1 LDGHPYVIPYRSVMS
16 EETTRS
22 PFAPSGFFVVRTP
35 LLPAEELERWG
46 EGLEVPETGDDPEA
60 LAAAVEADRKRLR
73 ARLHELLE
81 RPEIREALFVASPS
95 LFDEGLPGWRKK
107 PDGKSGL
114 RAERALV
121 RYAVRMIARCT
132 PFGLFSGCSVGT
144 LPVGTGADD
153 SEAGDSADSSDGS
166 DGADGGARI
175 HLRPRASYRRHTR
188 FDMDYLFALAEDL
201 AGDEALRRE
210 LLYLA
215 NSSLY
220 RAAGRWRY
228 AEARLDDKLRT
239 YHLVAVESSPYLDA
253 TLERARSGA
262 RLAELA
268 GALADDDPEVT
279 VEEAEEFLAE
289 LVDAQ
294 LLVPDLAP
302 RVTGG
307 EAVEDLTEVLEETEG
322 GKEAAASLTRAET
335 VLRELDEA
343 GLGNDP
349 ERYRQVG
356 KTLGEELPTEV
367 EIARLFQV
375 DMIKPAAEA
384 ALTGPVLDELNAGVD
399 LLLRLR
405 GSLNEEGLDRF
416 RREFTERYGDRTEV
430 PLTEAL
436 DEETGIGF
444 TSARGALAEASPL
457 LAGLPIAVP
466 GDDPQTP
473 WGPRQALL
481 LTRLEEAVR
490 RGEQEIALTDDE
502 VKRLSVEEPAPLPEA
517 FHVMASVAA
526 ASEED
531 LANGDF
537 RMHIKGVGGPSGA
550 RLLGRF
556 CHADSELRRATEKH
570 LRQEEALV
578 SDAVFAEI
586 VHLPQGRIGNVLA
599 RPVMRAWEI
608 PFLGRPMVD
617 PEHRIPVDDLRVSVI
632 GPRIL
637 LTSQRLGKE
646 VIPRLTTAHNFVT
659 RSLGVYRFLCT
670 LQSQGS
676 VPGLAWSW
684 GPLDV
689 APFLPRVTRGKLV
702 LSRARWRIPAKEIEE
717 LEKKRGAERLTA
729 VREWR
734 ERHRLPR
741 HAVLAEADNE
751 LWVDFEN
758 VLSLEAFLDG
768 AKGRGDAL
776 LKEHFPDADE
786 LWVQGPEGRF
796 YHELL
801 VPCVRTTPPRPAA
814 VPPRREATVEPYL
827 APGSEWLYVKLY
839 SGTATADGVLR
850 EVVAPVA
857 REALETGAA
866 DRWFF
871 IRYGDPEWHLRV
883 RFHGEPAVLHQ
894 QVLPRLEAAAAPLL
908 EDGRLWKVQLDTYQ
922 REIGRYGG
930 PEGIEPAEQLFW
942 ADSEAV
948 LGIVMLIEG
957 DEGADARWRL
967 AVAGLDRLFT
977 VLGLDLEAK
986 IRVAERLR
994 ESFTREFKASL
1005 SLKKQIGDRHRK
1017 ERKPLEELLA
1027 ASPDG
1032 EHPLAPGLEA
1042 LERGARLA
1050 APAAQELRKREKE
1063 KRLTA
1068 SVEDLA
1074 TSFAH
1079 MHVNRL
1085 IRSEGRAHELVLYE
1099 FLYRHYNAQAARARA
1114 MEKAKKKGS
1123 KGKKKKASQKG

>member
-1 LDGHPYVIPYRSVMS
+1 MS
-16 EETTRS
+16 EESTRS

-35 LLPAEELERWG
+35 LLPAEELERWSA
-46 EGLEVPETGDDPEA
+46 GLEVPETGDDPEA
-60 LAAAVEADRKRLR
+60 LAAAVAADRSRLR
-73 ARLHELLE
+73 ERLHELLE
-81 RPEIREALFVASPS
+81 RPEIREALWVASPS
-95 LFDEGLPGWRKK
+95 LFDEGLPGWRDK
-107 PDGKSGL
+107 PDGKAGQ

-121 RYAVRMIARCT
+121 RYVVRMTTRPT

-144 LPVGTGADD
+144 LG
-153 SEAGDSADSSDGS
+153 DGS
-166 DGADGGARI
+166 DGAARV
-175 HLRPRASYRRHTR
+175 HLRPRDTYRRHTR
-188 FDMDYLFALAEDL
+188 FDMDYLFALAEEL

-210 LLYLA
+210 LLYLP

-253 TLERARSGA
+253 TLERAGSGA
-262 RLAELA
+262 WLAELA
-268 GALADDDPEVT
+268 QALVADDPEVT
-279 VEEAEEFLAE
+279 AEEAEEFLGE

-294 LLVPDLAP
+294 LLIPDLAP

-307 EAVEDLTEVLEETEG
+307 EAVEDLTEVLAETEA

-335 VLRELDEA
+335 VLRELDAA

-356 KTLGEELPTEV
+356 KSLGEELPTEV

-375 DMIKPAAEA
+375 DMIKPSAEA
-384 ALTGPVLDELNAGVD
+384 SLSGPVLEELSRGIE
-399 LLLRLR
+399 LLRQLR
-405 GSLNEEGLDRF
+405 GSLAEDPFDRF
-416 RREFTERYGDRTEV
+416 RREFEERYGDRTEV
-430 PLTEAL
+430 PLTEVL

-444 TSARGALAEASPL
+444 APARGALAEASPL
-457 LAGLPIAVP
+457 LAGLPIGVP
-466 GDDPQTP
+466 GDDPQTA
-473 WGPRQALL
+473 WGSRQALL
-481 LTRLEEAVR
+481 MARLQEAVA
-490 RGEQEIALTDDE
+490 RGEREIELGDE
-502 VKRLSVEEPAPLPEA
+502 DVERLSVEEPAPLPEA
-517 FHVMASVAA
+517 FHVMATVVA

-531 LANGDF
+531 LAGSGF
-537 RMHIKGVGGPSGA
+537 RLHIKNAGGPSGA

-556 CHADSELRRATEKH
+556 CHADPELRRFTEEH

-578 SDAVFAEI
+578 PDAVFAEI

-599 RPVMRAWEI
+599 RPVMREWEI
-608 PFLGRPMVD
+608 PFLGRPTVD
-617 PEHRIPVDDLRVSVI
+617 PEHRIPVDDLRVSVL
-632 GPRIL
+632 GPRIV
-637 LTSQRLGKE
+637 LTSARLGKE

-659 RSLGVYRFLCT
+659 RSLGIYRFLCT
-670 LQSQGS
+670 LQSQRTVG
-676 VPGLAWSW
+676 GLAWSW

-702 LSRARWRIPAKEIEE
+702 LARARWRVPAKEIEK
-717 LEKKRGAERLTA
+717 LEKKEGVDRLAA

-734 ERHRLPR
+734 ERRRLPR

-758 VLSLEAFLDG
+758 VLSLDAFLDG

-786 LWVQGPEGRF
+786 LWVRGAEGRF
-796 YHELL
+796 FHELL
-801 VPCVRTTPPRPAA
+801 VPCVATAEPRPAI
-814 VPPRREATVEPYL
+814 VPPRREATVEQALP
-827 APGSEWLYVKLY
+827 PGSDWLYLKLY

-857 REALETGAA
+857 QEALAGGAA

-871 IRYGDPEWHLRV
+871 IRYGDPAWHLRV
-883 RFHGEPAVLHQ
+883 RFHGEPSVLHE
-894 QVLPRLEAAAAPLL
+894 QVLPRLQAAAAPLL

-922 REIGRYGG
+922 REVSRYGG

-967 AVAGLDRLFT
+967 AVAGLDRLFSI
-977 VLGLDLEAK
+977 LGLDLEAK
-986 IRVAERLR
+986 TRVAQRLR

-1005 SLKKQIGDRHRK
+1005 PLKKQIGDRHRT

-1032 EHPLAPGLEA
+1032 DHPLAPGLEA
-1042 LERGARLA
+1042 LERGAHLA
-1050 APAAQELRKREKE
+1050 APAAEELRKREKE
-1063 KRLTA
+1063 KRLTSTVEEMA
-1068 SVEDLA
+1068 S
-1074 TSFAH
+1074 SFAH

-1099 FLYRHYNAQAARARA
+1099 FLFRHYNAQAARQRA
-1114 MEKAKKKGS
+1114 MAKAKKKGS
-1123 KGKKKKASQKG
+1123 EGKKKKASQED

>member
-1 LDGHPYVIPYRSVMS
+1 MS
-16 EETTRS
+16 EENTRS
-22 PFAPSGFFVVRTP
+22 PFVPSGFFVVRTP
-35 LLPAEELERWG
+35 LLPVEELERWS
-46 EGLEVPETGDDPEA
+46 EGLKVPETGDDPEA
-60 LAAAVEADRKRLR
+60 LAAAVEADRRRLR
-73 ARLHELLE
+73 ERLHGLLE
-81 RPEIREALFVASPS
+81 RPEIREALWVASPS
-95 LFDEGLPGWRKK
+95 LFDEGLPGWRDK

-121 RYAVRMIARCT
+121 RYVVRMITRST
-132 PFGLFSGCSVGT
+132 PFGLFSGCSVGS
-144 LPVGTGADD
+144 LPDGTEG
-153 SEAGDSADSSDGS
+153 SEGCEGT
-166 DGADGGARI
+166 DGATRI
-175 HLRPRASYRRHTR
+175 RLRPLDTYRRHTR
-188 FDMDYLFALAEDL
+188 FDMDYLFALAEEL

-210 LLYLA
+210 LLYLP

-228 AEARLDDKLRT
+228 AEARLDDQLRT

-268 GALADDDPEVT
+268 QALVAEDPEVAL
-279 VEEAEEFLAE
+279 EEAEEFLGE

-307 EAVEDLTEVLEETEG
+307 EAVEDLTEVLEATEAG
-322 GKEAAASLTRAET
+322 RAAAVTLTHGEQ

-349 ERYRQVG
+349 ERYREVG
-356 KTLGEELPTEV
+356 KTLGDELPAEV

-384 ALTGPVLDELNAGVD
+384 SLSGPVLEELSRGIE
-399 LLLRLR
+399 LLRQLR
-405 GSLNEEGLDRF
+405 GSQSEDPFERF

-430 PLTEAL
+430 PLTEVL

-444 TSARGALAEASPL
+444 ASARGALAEASPL
-457 LAGLPIAVP
+457 LAGLPIAP
-466 GDDPQTP
+466 PSDAPQTP
-473 WGPRQALL
+473 WGARQALL
-481 LTRLEEAVR
+481 LNRLQEAVA
-490 RGEQEIALTDDE
+490 RGEQEIELSDKDIE
-502 VKRLSVEEPAPLPEA
+502 GLSVEEPAPLPEA
-517 FHVMASVAA
+517 FHVMATVAA
-526 ASEED
+526 ASEEA
-531 LANGDF
+531 LAEGDF
-537 RMHIKGVGGPSGA
+537 RVHIRNAGGPSGA

-556 CHADSELRRATEKH
+556 CHADPELRRHTEEH
-570 LRQEEALV
+570 LRQEETLV
-578 SDAVFAEI
+578 PDAVFAEI

-599 RPVMRAWEI
+599 RPVMREWEI
-608 PFLGRPMVD
+608 PFLGRPTVD
-617 PEHRIPVDDLRVSVI
+617 PEHRIPVDDLRVSVL
-632 GPRIL
+632 GPQVV
-637 LTSQRLGKE
+637 LTSARLGKE

-659 RSLGVYRFLCT
+659 RSLGIYRFLCT
-670 LQSQGS
+670 LQSQRTVG
-676 VPGLAWSW
+676 GLSWAW

-689 APFLPRVTRGKLV
+689 APFVPRVTRGKLV
-702 LSRARWRIPAKEIEE
+702 LARARWRIPAKEIEK
-717 LEKKRGAERLTA
+717 LEKKDGTERITA

-734 ERHRLPR
+734 DRRRMPR
-741 HAVLAEADNE
+741 VAVLAEADNE
-751 LWVDFEN
+751 LVVDFEN
-758 VLSLEAFLDG
+758 VLSLDAFLDA
-768 AKGRGDAL
+768 AKGRGDAI
-776 LKEHFPDADE
+776 LKEHFPDPDE
-786 LWVQGPEGRF
+786 VWAQGSEGRF
-796 YHELL
+796 FHEVL
-801 VPCVRTTPPRPAA
+801 VPCVRTTEPRKAL
-814 VPPRREATVEPYL
+814 VPPRREATVVQDLP
-827 APGSEWLYVKLY
+827 PGSEWLYLKLY

-857 REALETGAA
+857 REALASGAA

-883 RFHGEPAVLHQ
+883 RFHGEPSVLHQ
-894 QVLPRLEAAAAPLL
+894 KVLPRLQDAAAPLL

-930 PEGIEPAEQLFW
+930 PDGIEPAEHLFW

-967 AVAGLDRLFT
+967 AVAGVDRLFT

-986 IRVAERLR
+986 VGVAQKLR

-1005 SLKKQIGDRHRK
+1005 PLKKQIGDRHRK

-1027 ASPDG
+1027 AAPDG
-1032 EHPLAPGLEA
+1032 DHPLAPGLEA

-1050 APAAQELRKREKE
+1050 APAAEELRQREKDG
-1063 KRLTA
+1063 RLTA
-1068 SVEDLA
+1068 SIEEMA

-1099 FLYRHYNAQAARARA
+1099 LLFRHYNAQAARARA
-1114 MEKAKKKGS
+1114 MEKAKQKGS
-1123 KGKKKKASQKG
+1123 KEKKKKTQKD